1 MSDLSGFVAYPSQP
15 PEIGRTV
22 SAAVT
27 HLRSKNPAIHLRT
40 WEENDVAGRF
50 IYQPIL
56 EKIDNGQL
64 LVADVTRLNFNVV
77 FEIGYAM
84 GRQKRAY
91 LVRNSAI
98 TGSDDLIGQ
107 VGIFDTLGYELYS
120 SSGELVSHL
129 SSIFSVTPLT
139 IVENALNKV
148 APVYVVVPR
157 HKTDP

>member
-1 MSDLSGFVAYPSQP
+1 
-15 PEIGRTV
+15 
-22 SAAVT
+22 
-27 HLRSKNPAIHLRT
+27 
-40 WEENDVAGRF
+40 
-50 IYQPIL
+50 
-56 EKIDNGQL
+56 
-64 LVADVTRLNFNVV
+64 V
-77 FEIGYAM
+77 FEIGYAI

-91 LVRNSAI
+91 LIRNSAI